1 MDVSN
6 NDLHNLS
13 SYLLHMD
20 TFEMF
25 QLSMVNATKWMEYIS
40 WKISSCIIRKEL
52 KTIATH
58 QKIRSQCNE
67 YKKKTKNM
75 KIVQQATSIR
85 KKTT

>member
-75 KIVQQATSIR
+75 KTVQQATSIR